1 MWSDRNFEVFGIILN
16 AKCCM
21 LNEDYGAAAILKYL
35 ELC

>member
-1 MWSDRNFEVFGIILN
+1 LN